1 MQYGA
6 QKKLAKKNSV
16 NLEFRQFSY
25 FFFQNTR
32 EEKVGIGVT
41 SQCKVAAGRAIHA
54 WQLRGYNRLLISV
67 RVLHTV
73 GMLATYW
80 RDCGAQCYWLN
91 YLWLNSLHLLLE
103 LSEFCIGWIV
113 FGINVRPRCKTFRI
127 YEKFCFVFES
137 ERKWQRPWFT
147 RSTKGWTVLHLQ
159 CIKYDLNCIE
169 AVFHKWYKESNK
181 HLSFGKNFQR
191 W

>member
-1 MQYGA
+1 MA
-6 QKKLAKKNSV
+6 HRKNWQKKIQSIWSSDNSAI
-16 NLEFRQFSY
+16 
-25 FFFQNTR
+25 FFQNTR

-67 RVLHTV
+67 GVLHTV

-103 LSEFCIGWIV
+103 LSEFCIG
-113 FGINVRPRCKTFRI
+113 
-127 YEKFCFVFES
+127 
-137 ERKWQRPWFT
+137 
-147 RSTKGWTVLHLQ
+147 
-159 CIKYDLNCIE
+159 
-169 AVFHKWYKESNK
+169 
-181 HLSFGKNFQR
+181 
-191 W
+191 